1 MQKAKKPPTPRCIG
15 GIACIPSC
23 PKPKNIRANTKLVIR
38 ASAQIAHQP
47 TVLQETS
54 PLEVT
59 ELAATTS
66 GRGVGLV
73 DGAEDG
79 LVALI
84 QRGGSV
90 PVLLRSGRED
100 VGVGV
105 GGDLALL
112 HDLGLGGGG
121 SGGLVVDGGLL
132 ALARALALGLGLGSG
147 GSGSLVD
154 LLALRLLIQL
164 LLGGRAGLVAT
175 PFCLKSVQTVLDQR
189 VVDETY
195 KFVFLDWR

>member
-1 MQKAKKPPTPRCIG
+1 MRKAKKPPTPRCIG

-23 PKPKNIRANTKLVIR
+23 PKPKNIRANTNLVIR
-38 ASAQIAHQP
+38 ASAQVAHQP

-79 LVALI
+79 LLALI
-84 QRGGSV
+84 QRGGSA
-90 PVLLRSGRED
+90 PVLLRGGSED

-105 GGDLALL
+105 GGGGLAL
-112 HDLGLGGGG
+112 LGLGGGG
-121 SGGLVVDGGLL
+121 SRAVGVL
-132 ALARALALGLGLGSG
+132 ALAPALPLALGLGLGGG

-154 LLALRLLIQL
+154 LLAPRLLIQL
-164 LLGGRAGLVAT
+164 LLGGRAGLIAT
-175 PFCLKSVQTVLDQR
+175 PFCLKSAQPYWPQR
-189 VVDETY
+189 VVDETH

>member
-1 MQKAKKPPTPRCIG
+1 MLYRGISSVNSYPIVPKTKTKAT
-15 GIACIPSC
+15 
-23 PKPKNIRANTKLVIR
+23 NTDFVIR
-38 ASAQIAHQP
+38 ASAQVTHQP

-59 ELAATTS
+59 ELAATTG
-66 GRGVGLV
+66 GRDVGAV
-73 DGAEDG
+73 DGAEVG

-84 QRGGSV
+84 QRGGSA
-90 PVLLRSGRED
+90 PVLLRGGRGD

-121 SGGLVVDGGLL
+121 NGSLAVDGGLL
-132 ALARALALGLGLGSG
+132 ALALALALGLGRGGSG
-147 GSGSLVD
+147 GLVIGGG

-175 PFCLKSVQTVLDQR
+175 PFCLKSVQTGLDQR
-189 VVDETY
+189 AVDETY